1 MKRALALIPLAAA
14 LALTACSSAVP
25 ASQTLLAPASATGT
39 ESAPPSPAAPV
50 YDNTTACTAFT
61 EATTTGVPGAD
72 AGEDTMTWLQSQAG
86 GASPALQGQ
95 IGDFIAA
102 WQDTPPDL
110 AAIGQA
116 TGQIKR
122 ICGS

>member
-1 MKRALALIPLAAA
+1 MNRSLATIPLLAAA
-14 LALTACSSAVP
+14 LTLTACASSTP
-25 ASQTLLAPASATGT
+25 PTGPAPAAAT

-50 YDNTTACTAFT
+50 YDNTTACAAFQ
-61 EATTTGVPGAD
+61 EATTTGVPAAD
-72 AGEDTMTWLQSQAG
+72 AGEDTMTWLASHTG

-116 TGQIKR
+116 TRRIKR